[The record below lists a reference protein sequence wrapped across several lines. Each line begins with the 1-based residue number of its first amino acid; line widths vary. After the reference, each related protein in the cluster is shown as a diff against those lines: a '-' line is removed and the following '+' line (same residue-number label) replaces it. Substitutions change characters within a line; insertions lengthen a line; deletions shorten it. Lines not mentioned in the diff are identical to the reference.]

1 MLYTILILVAVIG
14 IGAAIV
20 LNLPSFG
27 KVPSGKRLA
36 RIEQSPNYRNGEF
49 RNLEETPQM
58 TSRKSTWRTM
68 YDFFFPDVKDLSPKK
83 ALPAVQTDLH
93 SLPDNTMVWFGHS
106 SYLLNVNNTKLLVD
120 PVFHSA
126 SPFPFM
132 VKPFE
137 ATYNYSSADMPDTI
151 EVLIITHDH
160 WDHLDYKVMKELKD
174 RIGHVVCPL
183 GVGAHFEYWG
193 FDTAKITEL
202 DWNDEIHIAD
212 LKLTCLPTR
221 HFSGRGLKQRQS
233 LWGSFT
239 LETGTY
245 TIYIGGDSGYG
256 KHIAEI
262 GKRFPNIDLA
272 LMENGQYNENW
283 KHIHF
288 LPADL
293 RKALNDIGAKRYF
306 TGHNSKF
313 VLAQHPWY
321 EPLNNVQAY
330 AKEDNL
336 NVITPKIG
344 EVVFLDRNQTF
355 DLWFR

>member
-126 SPFPFM
+126 SPPDRRM
-132 VKPFE
+132 KAPSHQNPVPPHHRPFE
-137 ATYNYSSADMPDTI
+137 
-151 EVLIITHDH
+151 
-160 WDHLDYKVMKELKD
+160 
-174 RIGHVVCPL
+174 R
-183 GVGAHFEYWG
+183 
-193 FDTAKITEL
+193 
-202 DWNDEIHIAD
+202 
-212 LKLTCLPTR
+212 
-221 HFSGRGLKQRQS
+221 
-233 LWGSFT
+233 
-239 LETGTY
+239 
-245 TIYIGGDSGYG
+245 
-256 KHIAEI
+256 
-262 GKRFPNIDLA
+262 
-272 LMENGQYNENW
+272 
-283 KHIHF
+283 
-288 LPADL
+288 
-293 RKALNDIGAKRYF
+293 
-306 TGHNSKF
+306 
-313 VLAQHPWY
+313 
-321 EPLNNVQAY
+321 
-330 AKEDNL
+330 
-336 NVITPKIG
+336 
-344 EVVFLDRNQTF
+344 
-355 DLWFR
+355 